1 MLPCINIVLNLSNVY
16 FKLANIKSWCKF
28 RKIPISRI
36 ILFSSGLSFS
46 FESTSKKFSLF
57 TINLFKEAVSRFS
70 FIFKKLIKIL
80 KISFISFVVLLLTF
94 PFLQEVLS
102 VFLHYIRSCPSGR
115 EEQEVSYIIGRII
128 TNKASKKD
136 GMFLEKLIV
145 EFKELGCDLV
155 ILGCTDLSNIVK
167 GSSFV
172 VDSFSVLSEKIKNI
186 LLDNWFVFWS
196 KFNILNR

>member
-1 MLPCINIVLNLSNVY
+1 M
-16 FKLANIKSWCKF
+16 
-28 RKIPISRI
+28 
-36 ILFSSGLSFS
+36 
-46 FESTSKKFSLF
+46 
-57 TINLFKEAVSRFS
+57 
-70 FIFKKLIKIL
+70 
-80 KISFISFVVLLLTF
+80 VLLLTF

-145 EFKELGCDLV
+145 EFKELDCDRV

-186 LLDNWFVFWS
+186 LLDN
-196 KFNILNR
+196 